1 MWYDERISK
10 YVNSSVSLQRDEI
23 KSLWFPDTF
32 CYNAKKSDLMLPDTE
47 VHSVIRIDPDG
58 LVFYSRRLVLP
69 YQTFLVIFKK
79 GFKVT
84 SFPRFSAICRVGENP
99 VYIMYKKVE
108 MNSGLIICLEF
119 KMHVLRYY
127 FAYKNSVH
135 TKFNTEEELR
145 VYVTRLESHDF
156 PSSVHSVSNQWAN
169 ETIDV
174 GAKSIVKLYVRMNSP
189 LTIRKKTGPS

>member
-1 MWYDERISK
+1 MWYDKRISE

-79 GFKVT
+79 SVRVRVT

-99 VYIMYKKVE
+99 VYIMYRKVE
-108 MNSGLIICLEF
+108 MNSGLIICL
-119 KMHVLRYY
+119 
-127 FAYKNSVH
+127 
-135 TKFNTEEELR
+135 
-145 VYVTRLESHDF
+145 
-156 PSSVHSVSNQWAN
+156 
-169 ETIDV
+169 
-174 GAKSIVKLYVRMNSP
+174 
-189 LTIRKKTGPS
+189 

>member
-1 MWYDERISK
+1 MWYDERISE

-79 GFKVT
+79 GVKVT
-84 SFPRFSAICRVGENP
+84 SFPRFSAICRVGEKGP
-99 VYIMYKKVE
+99 VYIMYRKVE

-135 TKFNTEEELR
+135 TKLNTEERLR
-145 VYVTRLESHDF
+145 VHVTRPESHDF
-156 PSSVHSVSNQWAN
+156 PSSVHSVSNQWAD
-169 ETIDV
+169 ETINV
-174 GAKSIVKLYVRMNSP
+174 GTKSIVKLYVRMNSP
-189 LTIRKKTGPS
+189 L

>member
-1 MWYDERISK
+1 MYFRQMWYDERISE

-79 GFKVT
+79 SVRVT

-156 PSSVHSVSNQWAN
+156 PSSVHSVSNQ
-169 ETIDV
+169 
-174 GAKSIVKLYVRMNSP
+174 
-189 LTIRKKTGPS
+189 

>member
-1 MWYDERISK
+1 MWYDERISE
-10 YVNSSVSLQRDEI
+10 YLNSSVSLQRDEI

-79 GFKVT
+79 GVKVT
-84 SFPRFSAICRVGENP
+84 SFPRFSAICRVGEKGP
-99 VYIMYKKVE
+99 VYIMYRKVE

-119 KMHVLRYY
+119 KMQVLRYY

-135 TKFNTEEELR
+135 TKLNTEEQLR
-145 VYVTRLESHDF
+145 VHVTRPESHDF
-156 PSSVHSVSNQWAN
+156 PSSVYSVSNQWAD
-169 ETIDV
+169 ETINV
-174 GAKSIVKLYVRMNSP
+174 GTKSIVKLYVRMNSP
-189 LTIRKKTGPS
+189 L